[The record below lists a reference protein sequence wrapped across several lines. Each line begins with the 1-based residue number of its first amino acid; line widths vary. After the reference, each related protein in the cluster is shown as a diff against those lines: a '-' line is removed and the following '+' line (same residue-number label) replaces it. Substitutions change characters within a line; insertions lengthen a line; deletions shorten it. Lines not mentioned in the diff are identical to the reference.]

1 MTGLW
6 EQQDHFGVGDL
17 DTALLAEGCA
27 LLNCIGR
34 CAAVLYQAFM
44 GLGHPSIYA
53 RRRSSFLCMEAFSRK
68 RYLWDLAPLS
78 SRTSLR
84 NVARVV
90 KCAPLETEA
99 QIRLASLNG
108 TGFHLTTSV
117 VCVKCVFR
125 IRRQVFCFRER
136 KQNACLVAF
145 V

>member
-53 RRRSSFLCMEAFSRK
+53 RRRSNSHCHGRCRRERHM
-68 RYLWDLAPLS
+68 WNLAPLS

-84 NVARVV
+84 NVVRVV

-108 TGFHLTTSV
+108 TGFHLTS
-117 VCVKCVFR
+117 
-125 IRRQVFCFRER
+125 
-136 KQNACLVAF
+136 AHP
-145 V
+145 